1 MAKEREYAKCVKKA
15 ARRHRFYMDGYINNK
30 DALAFC
36 STLQMRQL
44 WAVSFKEESQ
54 MDEIDVIAIGSMPAH
69 EREVAM
75 GKMFEKLME
84 MPESEQMSAF
94 EALIG
99 QMAEKGTDEQYRNL
113 CLTNL
118 KLAAGLPDSALKPFL
133 MMRMKAASHL
143 SPPLAQRDMKMLQE
157 ALEQSDPAIKEKIAQ
172 NM

>member
-1 MAKEREYAKCVKKA
+1 
-15 ARRHRFYMDGYINNK
+15 
-30 DALAFC
+30 
-36 STLQMRQL
+36 
-44 WAVSFKEESQ
+44 